1 MSLIKC
7 PECNNEISD
16 SASSCPNCGYKIK
29 KAIDKKVIAI
39 GGIVAV
45 IAVVLILFFATR
57 GNSASVVGEWVIDSY
72 NTANGNIKQEN
83 IGEYYGEN
91 YQNANAAFSAIFK
104 DNGTVILNMPVYEGM
119 EPVSMEV
126 SYKIIGSEIYLSA
139 EGERTKGFKIQG
151 DTLIMYDIG
160 NIMDEAVLKKK

>member
-1 MSLIKC
+1 MNK
-7 PECNNEISD
+7 
-16 SASSCPNCGYKIK
+16 KI
-29 KAIDKKVIAI
+29 ITVGSII
-39 GGIVAV
+39 GIVV
-45 IAVVLILFFATR
+45 IGVIVFLVTR
-57 GNSASVVGEWVIDSY
+57 SNSSSVVGEWVIDSY

-91 YQNANAAFSAIFK
+91 YQNANAEFSAVFK

-119 EPVSMEV
+119 EPVSK
-126 SYKIIGSEIYLSA
+126 KIPYEIKGSEIYLSA
-139 EGERTKGFKIQG
+139 EGDSIKGFKIKG

>member
-1 MSLIKC
+1 MNK
-7 PECNNEISD
+7 
-16 SASSCPNCGYKIK
+16 KI
-29 KAIDKKVIAI
+29 IAI
-39 GGIVAV
+39 GSIIGIIIIGV
-45 IAVVLILFFATR
+45 IVFLVTR
-57 GNSASVVGEWVIDSY
+57 GNSSSVVGEWVIDSY

-91 YQNANAAFSAIFK
+91 YQNANAEFSAVFD

-119 EPVSMEV
+119 EPVSKEI
-126 SYKIIGSEIYLSA
+126 SYEIKGSEIYLSA
-139 EGERTKGFKIQG
+139 EGESIKGFEIKG

>member
-1 MSLIKC
+1 M
-7 PECNNEISD
+7 N
-16 SASSCPNCGYKIK
+16 K
-29 KAIDKKVIAI
+29 KFIAI
-39 GGIVAV
+39 GSLIAV
-45 IAVVLILFFATR
+45 IIIVVIVFLATR
-57 GNSASVVGEWVIDSY
+57 SNSSSIVGEWVIDSY

-91 YQNANAAFSAIFK
+91 YQNANAEFSAVFK

-119 EPVSMEV
+119 EPVSKEIP
-126 SYKIIGSEIYLSA
+126 YEIKGSEIYLSA
-139 EGERTKGFKIQG
+139 EGESVKGFEIKG

>member
-1 MSLIKC
+1 MNK
-7 PECNNEISD
+7 
-16 SASSCPNCGYKIK
+16 KI
-29 KAIDKKVIAI
+29 
-39 GGIVAV
+39 
-45 IAVVLILFFATR
+45 IAVGSIIGIIIIGVIVFLATR
-57 GNSASVVGEWVIDSY
+57 GNSSSVVGEWVIDSY

-91 YQNANAAFSAIFK
+91 YQNANAEFSAVFK

-119 EPVSMEV
+119 EPVSKEIP
-126 SYKIIGSEIYLSA
+126 YEIKGSEIYLSA
-139 EGERTKGFKIQG
+139 EGESIKGFEIKG

>member
-1 MSLIKC
+1 MNK
-7 PECNNEISD
+7 
-16 SASSCPNCGYKIK
+16 KI
-29 KAIDKKVIAI
+29 IVI
-39 GGIVAV
+39 GGIIGIAV
-45 IAVVLILFFATR
+45 IGVIMFLVTR
-57 GNSASVVGEWVIDSY
+57 GNSSSVVGEWVIESY

-91 YQNANAAFSAIFK
+91 YQNANAEFSAVFK

-119 EPVSMEV
+119 EPVSKEIP
-126 SYKIIGSEIYLSA
+126 YEIKGSEIYLSA
-139 EGERTKGFKIQG
+139 EGESIKGFEIKG

>member
-1 MSLIKC
+1 MNK
-7 PECNNEISD
+7 
-16 SASSCPNCGYKIK
+16 KI
-29 KAIDKKVIAI
+29 
-39 GGIVAV
+39 
-45 IAVVLILFFATR
+45 IAVGSIIGIIIIGVIVFLITR
-57 GNSASVVGEWVIDSY
+57 GNSSSIVGEWVIDSY

-91 YQNANAAFSAIFK
+91 YQNANAEFSAVFK

-119 EPVSMEV
+119 EPVSKEIP
-126 SYKIIGSEIYLSA
+126 YEIKGRGIYLSA
-139 EGERTKGFKIQG
+139 ESESVKGFEIKG

>member
-1 MSLIKC
+1 MNK
-7 PECNNEISD
+7 
-16 SASSCPNCGYKIK
+16 KI
-29 KAIDKKVIAI
+29 IAI
-39 GGIVAV
+39 GSIIGIIIIGV
-45 IAVVLILFFATR
+45 IVFLVTR
-57 GNSASVVGEWVIDSY
+57 GNSSSVVGEWVIDSY

-91 YQNANAAFSAIFK
+91 YQNANAEFSAVFK

-119 EPVSMEV
+119 EPVSKEIP
-126 SYKIIGSEIYLSA
+126 YDIKGSEIYLSA
-139 EGERTKGFKIQG
+139 EGESIKGFEIKG

>member
-1 MSLIKC
+1 MNK
-7 PECNNEISD
+7 
-16 SASSCPNCGYKIK
+16 KI
-29 KAIDKKVIAI
+29 IAI
-39 GGIVAV
+39 GSIIGIIIIGV
-45 IAVVLILFFATR
+45 IVFLVTR
-57 GNSASVVGEWVIDSY
+57 GNSSSVVGEWVIDSY

-91 YQNANAAFSAIFK
+91 YQNANAEFSAVFN

-119 EPVSMEV
+119 EPVSKEI
-126 SYKIIGSEIYLSA
+126 SYEIKGSEIYLSA
-139 EGERTKGFKIQG
+139 EGESIKGFEIKG

>member
-1 MSLIKC
+1 MSLIR
-7 PECNNEISD
+7 S
-16 SASSCPNCGYKIK
+16 K
-29 KAIDKKVIAI
+29 KN
-39 GGIVAV
+39 
-45 IAVVLILFFATR
+45 IAVCSIIGIIIIGAIVFLVTR
-57 GNSASVVGEWVIDSY
+57 GNSSSVVGEWVIDSY

-91 YQNANAAFSAIFK
+91 YQNAKAGFSAVFK

-119 EPVSMEV
+119 EPVNKEIP
-126 SYKIIGSEIYLSA
+126 YEIKGSEIYLSA
-139 EGERTKGFKIQG
+139 EGESIKGFEIKG

>member
-1 MSLIKC
+1 MNKR
-7 PECNNEISD
+7 
-16 SASSCPNCGYKIK
+16 
-29 KAIDKKVIAI
+29 VIAI
-39 GGIVAV
+39 GSMVAIIVIVV
-45 IAVVLILFFATR
+45 IVLLLTR
-57 GNSASVVGEWVIDSY
+57 GNSSSVIGEWVIESY

-91 YQNANAAFSAIFK
+91 YQNANAEFSAMFK

-119 EPVSMEV
+119 EPVSKEI
-126 SYKIIGSEIYLSA
+126 SYEIKGSEIYLSA
-139 EGERTKGFKIQG
+139 EGESIKGFEIKG

>member
-1 MSLIKC
+1 MNK
-7 PECNNEISD
+7 
-16 SASSCPNCGYKIK
+16 KI
-29 KAIDKKVIAI
+29 IVI
-39 GGIVAV
+39 GGIIGIAV
-45 IAVVLILFFATR
+45 IGVIMFLVTR
-57 GNSASVVGEWVIDSY
+57 GNSSSVVGEWVIDSY

-91 YQNANAAFSAIFK
+91 YQNANAEFSAVFK

-119 EPVSMEV
+119 EPVSKEIP
-126 SYKIIGSEIYLSA
+126 YEIKGSEIYLSA
-139 EGERTKGFKIQG
+139 EGESIKGFEIKG